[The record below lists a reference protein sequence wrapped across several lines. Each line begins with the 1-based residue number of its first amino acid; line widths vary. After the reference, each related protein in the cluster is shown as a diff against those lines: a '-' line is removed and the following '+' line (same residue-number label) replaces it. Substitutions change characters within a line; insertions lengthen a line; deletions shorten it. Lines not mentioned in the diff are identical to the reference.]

1 MSLNR
6 FAKRRDT
13 SEPAIIDALERA
25 GFDVWQRDEPDLM
38 VRKTSWAP
46 GLVQLLECKTG
57 KGKKLTV
64 AKDVRQEGQRR
75 FLEAT
80 GTPVVRTPL
89 EALRAVGAI
98 NASNFEDAPSERK
111 INPVS
116 ELKS

>member
-38 VRKTSWAP
+38 VRKSSWAP
-46 GLVQLLECKTG
+46 GVVQLLECKTG
-57 KGKKLTV
+57 RGKKMTIT
-64 AKDVRQEGQRR
+64 KDKRQEAQQQ
-75 FLEAT
+75 FIEAT

-89 EALRAVGAI
+89 EALTVLGVV
-98 NASNFEDAPSERK
+98 K
-111 INPVS
+111 
-116 ELKS
+116 